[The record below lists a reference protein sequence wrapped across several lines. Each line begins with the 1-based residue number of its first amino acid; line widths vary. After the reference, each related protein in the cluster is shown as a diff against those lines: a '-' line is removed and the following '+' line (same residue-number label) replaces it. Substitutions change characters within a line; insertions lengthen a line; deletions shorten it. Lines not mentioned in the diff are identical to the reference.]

1 MIYYGYGDGLK
12 SLIAGD
18 EWIFCVNGNSYKF
31 NTTAIGDFEAFTSKD
46 ACLTDGRCT
55 TEGIG
60 YNTDAVYTS
69 CGTNTYANGYINTVG
84 KNIVKIVAVNNTT
97 VSFVKSDLYVTGC
110 FVDGSSSDA
119 CCPETNTLLN
129 SILTAVQSMS
139 IGDITVEVDDIEEL
153 LQTMIDNNIV
163 CCDNTNTMLNNI
175 LSQLTTIGVDLT
187 AVLTSLNN
195 ILLQLVDINT
205 ELDAVNVNLNT
216 ISVNQLDQ
224 TTLLTHIDT
233 DLHTTNTTLS
243 DILLELQKQK
253 DFEPILLLDCDS
265 TPYIMHRVYDQ
276 TTGTYS
282 IVYTDTSGVAYI
294 PSCANPVVSTDI
306 ELLTDCYEVIVP
318 FGIYN
323 LGDKLKRVMFVD
335 VNTQVVIATLYFDN
349 AGAVVAPLASD
360 IAPCKEAITT
370 TFDYCYKAIAS
381 TSPFYNID
389 DTVVVRVFVDVAT
402 DTIVD
407 TVIFNHTQKTVVPTG
422 DYVPSEFTDCVE
434 EPAKD
439 YEHRSVCFYDAT
451 AGAQCLTE
459 HTEYMNGTVNRIF
472 YTDNTGTEVTPIGS
486 VCTRHIVSSQIIEIN
501 NTTDT
506 LFVPNSTNTNHIEV
520 QFFKENTQSNLTTIQ
535 GAFRYG
541 GGSVRVSNYFETED
555 DSEISSLILR
565 TNTEPVGYAHVY
577 EYFVPKC
584 INVYNY
590 NK

>member
-1 MIYYGYGDGLK
+1 MIHNIGAVSKSLREIVVDSGLLNDKNVNKHQSGGIYIQNAGDGAIYFCFNRPAELTDTVLLK
-12 SLIAGD
+12 GMGLYINAH
-18 EWIFCVNGNSYKF
+18 EWGSFHVISDS
-31 NTTAIGDFEAFTSKD
+31 TADLLWI
-46 ACLTDGRCT
+46 LTDG
-55 TEGIG
+55 
-60 YNTDAVYTS
+60 
-69 CGTNTYANGYINTVG
+69 
-84 KNIVKIVAVNNTT
+84 
-97 VSFVKSDLYVTGC
+97 DLDMHQIEPITGA
-110 FVDGSSSDA
+110 GGGGGDA

-129 SILTAVQSMS
+129 SILTAIQTIS

-153 LQTMIDNNIV
+153 LQTMIDNNVV

-175 LSQLTTIGVDLT
+175 LNQLTTIGVDLT

-205 ELDAVNVNLNT
+205 ELDTVNVNLNT

-253 DFEPILLLDCDS
+253 DFEPILLLDCDG
-265 TPYIMHRVYDQ
+265 TPYIMNRVYDQ

-282 IVYTDTSGVAYI
+282 IVYTDTAGATYV

-318 FGIYN
+318 FGIYG

-422 DYVPSEFTDCVE
+422 AYVPSEFTDCVE

-439 YEHRSVCFYDAT
+439 YEHRSVCFYDNT

-472 YTDNTGTEVTPIGS
+472 YTDNTGTEVIPIGEPCRRVLLAGQIIAIDDTIDTPI
-486 VCTRHIVSSQIIEIN
+486 
-501 NTTDT
+501 
-506 LFVPNSTNTNHIEV
+506 VPSSTNTNHYEV
-520 QFFKENTQSNLTTIQ
+520 QFFRENTQSNLTSMA
-535 GAFRYG
+535 GVFRYG
-541 GGSVRVSNYFETED
+541 MNASRLATSFETED
-555 DSEISSLILR
+555 NEEVMNITVR
-565 TNTEPVGYAHVY
+565 ANTGTGYAHVY

-584 INVYNY
+584 ISVHNY